1 MATYKYTKLNRR
13 GYEIVLPTSV
23 YNELRDNKV
32 SVGLVVKGNS
42 KTVQLIKDRMYAG
55 TLKEAMGVKSFKDGD
70 ACNFRV
76 SNLIEIED

>member
-32 SVGLVVKGNS
+32 SIGLVVKGNS

-76 SNLIEIED
+76 SNLIEVED